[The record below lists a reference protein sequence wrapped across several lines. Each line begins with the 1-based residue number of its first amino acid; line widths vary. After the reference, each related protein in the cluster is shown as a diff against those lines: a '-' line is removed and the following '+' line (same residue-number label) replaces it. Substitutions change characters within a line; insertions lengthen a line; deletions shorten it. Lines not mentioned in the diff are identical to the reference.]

1 MEKYQT
7 IDEYVAAEMSDKI
20 KRKAKSPL
28 LGLLILAV
36 GIFLLVMLRTQ
47 KMDDTLMMLCLTV
60 GIIALGV
67 GIIITAM
74 CLTGAISH
82 YVYTPTHSRMKQ
94 RKCYLSLD
102 DYKLCIEAIGCNNL
116 TTLGALHVVV
126 EAVAAEEH
134 SHTEKQQQGRHAE
147 TAARLAGQYAGK
159 EECGENQQEQL
170 YLHSDWM
177 WVTSVPV
184 RRRTGVSGS
193 KWPLLSRMA
202 CSRATAWSWL

>member
-20 KRKAKSPL
+20 KRKAKTPL

-47 KMDDTLMMLCLTV
+47 KMDDTLMTLCLTV

-82 YVYTPTHSRMKQ
+82 YVYKPTHSRMKQ

-116 TTLGALHVVV
+116 TTLGALHP
-126 EAVAAEEH
+126 
-134 SHTEKQQQGRHAE
+134 
-147 TAARLAGQYAGK
+147 
-159 EECGENQQEQL
+159 
-170 YLHSDWM
+170 
-177 WVTSVPV
+177 VTSSNSALNILYSRDHAIALLQAIRDNSGHFEPETPV
-184 RRRTGVSGS
+184 IRLTGSE
-193 KWPLLSRMA
+193 
-202 CSRATAWSWL
+202 ATHIQSLCK

>member
-47 KMDDTLMMLCLTV
+47 KMGDALMASCLTV
-60 GIIALGV
+60 GIIGTAL

-82 YVYTPTHSRMKQ
+82 YVYKPTHSRMKQ
-94 RKCYLSLD
+94 RKCYLGPD
-102 DYKLCIEAIGCNNL
+102 DYKLCIEAIGSNNL
-116 TTLGALHVVV
+116 AALGALQPVVSPNSALNILYSRDHAIALLQAIRDNSGHFEPETPV
-126 EAVAAEEH
+126 TRLTGTEVNAVQ
-134 SHTEKQQQGRHAE
+134 K
-147 TAARLAGQYAGK
+147 LCK
-159 EECGENQQEQL
+159 
-170 YLHSDWM
+170 
-177 WVTSVPV
+177 
-184 RRRTGVSGS
+184 
-193 KWPLLSRMA
+193 
-202 CSRATAWSWL
+202 

>member
-7 IDEYVAAEMSDKI
+7 IDEYVAAEMGDKI

-36 GIFLLVMLRTQ
+36 GIVLLVLLLTQ
-47 KMDDTLMMLCLTV
+47 KMDDTLMTLCLTV

-82 YVYTPTHSRMKQ
+82 YVYKPTHSRMKQ
-94 RKCYLSLD
+94 RKCYLNLD

-116 TTLGALHVVV
+116 AVLGALQPITSSNSAINILYSRDH
-126 EAVAAEEH
+126 AVALLQAIRDNSGHFEPETPVIRLDG
-134 SHTEKQQQGRHAE
+134 TEVAVIEVLCK
-147 TAARLAGQYAGK
+147 
-159 EECGENQQEQL
+159 
-170 YLHSDWM
+170 
-177 WVTSVPV
+177 
-184 RRRTGVSGS
+184 
-193 KWPLLSRMA
+193 
-202 CSRATAWSWL
+202 

>member
-36 GIFLLVMLRTQ
+36 GIVLLVLLRTQ
-47 KMDDTLMMLCLTV
+47 KMGDTLMTTCLTV
-60 GIIALGV
+60 GIIGTAL

-82 YVYTPTHSRMKQ
+82 YVYKPTHSRMKQ

-116 TTLGALHVVV
+116 AALGALQPVVSSNSALNILYSRDHAIALLQAIRDNSGHFEPETPV
-126 EAVAAEEH
+126 LRLTG
-134 SHTEKQQQGRHAE
+134 TEVTHIHA
-147 TAARLAGQYAGK
+147 LCK
-159 EECGENQQEQL
+159 
-170 YLHSDWM
+170 
-177 WVTSVPV
+177 
-184 RRRTGVSGS
+184 
-193 KWPLLSRMA
+193 
-202 CSRATAWSWL
+202 

>member
-20 KRKAKSPL
+20 KRKAKTPL

-67 GIIITAM
+67 GIIITAI

-82 YVYTPTHSRMKQ
+82 YVYKPTHSRMKQ

-116 TTLGALHVVV
+116 TTLGALHP
-126 EAVAAEEH
+126 
-134 SHTEKQQQGRHAE
+134 
-147 TAARLAGQYAGK
+147 
-159 EECGENQQEQL
+159 
-170 YLHSDWM
+170 
-177 WVTSVPV
+177 VTSSNSALNILYSRDHAIALLQAIRDNSGHFEPETPV
-184 RRRTGVSGS
+184 IRLTGSEVTHIQSLC
-193 KWPLLSRMA
+193 K
-202 CSRATAWSWL
+202 